1 MVYTMSPRN
10 APMTNSHSRS
20 AALRKSAFP
29 FCTAVGCRRVGA
41 PDALFHIHGN
51 AAAQGIGSR
60 LQFLVQLFQRRDAV
74 CFSRRRFWNSESSE
88 LPSGI
93 QTHPPREG
101 RYRAILGEWRKS
113 PPAIS
118 SRMPAVNSRRADNCS
133 ILGIPFCAKIVLH
146 PVDVPG
152 TNCNVPQGLSHC
164 SGRHWCIQR
173 HQKQCRPHLVGNI
186 VFRHTTAFF
195 FCRRPADE

>member
-1 MVYTMSPRN
+1 M
-10 APMTNSHSRS
+10 A
-20 AALRKSAFP
+20 K
-29 FCTAVGCRRVGA
+29 
-41 PDALFHIHGN
+41 I
-51 AAAQGIGSR
+51 
-60 LQFLVQLFQRRDAV
+60 
-74 CFSRRRFWNSESSE
+74 
-88 LPSGI
+88 
-93 QTHPPREG
+93 
-101 RYRAILGEWRKS
+101 

-133 ILGIPFCAKIVLH
+133 ILGIPLCAKIVLH

-195 FCRRPADE
+195 FCRRSAAQFLDCDYKWKFSQNCLCRTLFRHNNKLKSRRFVTFEKTGRIFSRFSHRFYLVLPQPFYNTFLKVLFESYNWSCKTNQQNNSRNS

>member
-1 MVYTMSPRN
+1 MPC
-10 APMTNSHSRS
+10 AL
-20 AALRKSAFP
+20 AAVVF
-29 FCTAVGCRRVGA
+29 
-41 PDALFHIHGN
+41 
-51 AAAQGIGSR
+51 GIPK
-60 LQFLVQLFQRRDAV
+60 VQSCHQASKRTRPEKAGI
-74 CFSRRRFWNSESSE
+74 E
-88 LPSGI
+88 PSL
-93 QTHPPREG
+93 EN
-101 RYRAILGEWRKS
+101 GEN

-195 FCRRPADE
+195 FCRRPAVNFLFFSYEKRQSIQPETEQ

>member
-1 MVYTMSPRN
+1 
-10 APMTNSHSRS
+10 MTVHY
-20 AALRKSAFP
+20 
-29 FCTAVGCRRVGA
+29 
-41 PDALFHIHGN
+41 
-51 AAAQGIGSR
+51 
-60 LQFLVQLFQRRDAV
+60 DAV
-74 CFSRRRFWNSESSE
+74 CFSRRRFWNPESSE

-113 PPAIS
+113 PLRSAAGCQPL
-118 SRMPAVNSRRADNCS
+118 NSRRADNCS

-173 HQKQCRPHLVGNI
+173 HQKQCRSHLVGNI

-195 FCRRPADE
+195 LLPSSGRSLDILHLFSLAVRSVYKELHADHETGAADNK

>member
-1 MVYTMSPRN
+1 MPC
-10 APMTNSHSRS
+10 AL
-20 AALRKSAFP
+20 AAVVF
-29 FCTAVGCRRVGA
+29 
-41 PDALFHIHGN
+41 
-51 AAAQGIGSR
+51 GIPK
-60 LQFLVQLFQRRDAV
+60 VQSCHQASKRTRPEKAGI
-74 CFSRRRFWNSESSE
+74 E
-88 LPSGI
+88 PSL
-93 QTHPPREG
+93 EN
-101 RYRAILGEWRKS
+101 GEN

-195 FCRRPADE
+195 FCRRSADTSYLILFLNNNHVLMK

>member
-1 MVYTMSPRN
+1 MPCALAAVVFGIPKVQ
-10 APMTNSHSRS
+10 SRQQAS
-20 AALRKSAFP
+20 KRACPEKAGIEPSLEN
-29 FCTAVGCRRVGA
+29 GA
-41 PDALFHIHGN
+41 
-51 AAAQGIGSR
+51 
-60 LQFLVQLFQRRDAV
+60 
-74 CFSRRRFWNSESSE
+74 
-88 LPSGI
+88 
-93 QTHPPREG
+93 
-101 RYRAILGEWRKS
+101 

-195 FCRRPADE
+195 LLPSLGRYFLFNTFLEQ

>member
-1 MVYTMSPRN
+1 MPCALAAVVFGIPKVQSCHQSSKRTRPEKVGIEPYLEN
-10 APMTNSHSRS
+10 AKITS
-20 AALRKSAFP
+20 
-29 FCTAVGCRRVGA
+29 
-41 PDALFHIHGN
+41 
-51 AAAQGIGSR
+51 
-60 LQFLVQLFQRRDAV
+60 
-74 CFSRRRFWNSESSE
+74 
-88 LPSGI
+88 
-93 QTHPPREG
+93 
-101 RYRAILGEWRKS
+101 
-113 PPAIS
+113 AIS

-173 HQKQCRPHLVGNI
+173 HQKQCRSHLVGNI

-195 FCRRPADE
+195 LLPSSGRYFLFNTFLKQ

>member
-1 MVYTMSPRN
+1 M
-10 APMTNSHSRS
+10 A
-20 AALRKSAFP
+20 K
-29 FCTAVGCRRVGA
+29 
-41 PDALFHIHGN
+41 I
-51 AAAQGIGSR
+51 
-60 LQFLVQLFQRRDAV
+60 
-74 CFSRRRFWNSESSE
+74 
-88 LPSGI
+88 
-93 QTHPPREG
+93 
-101 RYRAILGEWRKS
+101 

-133 ILGIPFCAKIVLH
+133 ILGIPLCAKIVLH

-195 FCRRPADE
+195 LLPSSGRMLLHIQFNASSEIFTFNADIVSTFRECNCITICSGCFKQSDFFISSRNPKYFCSSIRNLQRAVNRQILTRFTLYGSSAEQILCI

>member
-1 MVYTMSPRN
+1 MPCALASVVFGIPKVQ
-10 APMTNSHSRS
+10 SRHQAS
-20 AALRKSAFP
+20 KRTRPEKA
-29 FCTAVGCRRVGA
+29 
-41 PDALFHIHGN
+41 
-51 AAAQGIGSR
+51 GI
-60 LQFLVQLFQRRDAV
+60 
-74 CFSRRRFWNSESSE
+74 E
-88 LPSGI
+88 PSL
-93 QTHPPREG
+93 EN
-101 RYRAILGEWRKS
+101 GEN

-173 HQKQCRPHLVGNI
+173 YQKQCRPHLVGCI
-186 VFRHTTAFF
+186 VFRHKDPQTLQPPGGVQGVKFDPLLFSPKNQSQKIHKRPFPVPKRRRAACFHK
-195 FCRRPADE
+195 FCSASLRLALIL

>member
-1 MVYTMSPRN
+1 MAKIT
-10 APMTNSHSRS
+10 
-20 AALRKSAFP
+20 
-29 FCTAVGCRRVGA
+29 
-41 PDALFHIHGN
+41 
-51 AAAQGIGSR
+51 
-60 LQFLVQLFQRRDAV
+60 
-74 CFSRRRFWNSESSE
+74 
-88 LPSGI
+88 
-93 QTHPPREG
+93 
-101 RYRAILGEWRKS
+101 
-113 PPAIS
+113 PAIS

-195 FCRRPADE
+195 FCRRPVDHSIFMKLGAWQIHGEKYLHQLPKRAVLPGLPISHTASRYSFVPPTGAKWPVHDRLEEVQPIGTMDLLR